1 MQEKFQEWW
10 ASISEREQIMT
21 GVSALVIA
29 IGILYWGIYS
39 PLNNAY
45 EANQL
50 KLNRAK
56 QTLTWVQ
63 TSATTLVKAGATTQK
78 RKPKQQN
85 LSQLLNR
92 THKKYDITFK
102 RIVNKRGKV
111 DVWVEDV
118 DFHKFSKWLAL
129 LEKRY
134 SVEVLDIDLVKKDH
148 KGYVQIN
155 RLSLGYAK

>member
-1 MQEKFQEWW
+1 MVEKFQEWW
-10 ASISEREQIMT
+10 ESISEREQIMA
-21 GVSALVIA
+21 GASAVVMA

-45 EANQL
+45 EANKL
-50 KLNRAK
+50 KSDPAEK
-56 QTLTWVQ
+56 TLSWVQ
-63 TSATTLVKAGATTQK
+63 ASATTLVKAGATTQK
-78 RKPKQQN
+78 SKPKNKN
-85 LSQLLNR
+85 LSQVLNH
-92 THKKYDITFK
+92 TSKNYNIKFK
-102 RIVNKRGKV
+102 RIVNKKGKV

-118 DFHKFSKWLAL
+118 DFSKFIKWLTL

-134 SVEVLDIDLVKKDH
+134 SVEVLDIDMVRKET

>member
-21 GVSALVIA
+21 GVSALVMA

-50 KLNRAK
+50 KLDRAEK
-56 QTLTWVQ
+56 TLAWVQ
-63 TSATTLVKAGATTQK
+63 TSATTLVKAGATIQQS
-78 RKPKQQN
+78 KPKNQN
-85 LSQLLNR
+85 LSQLLNH
-92 THKKYDITFK
+92 TSKKYNITFK
-102 RIVNKRGKV
+102 RIVNKKGKV

-118 DFHKFSKWLAL
+118 DFSKFTKWLAL

-134 SVEVLDIDLVKKDH
+134 SIEVLDIDLVKKDR

-155 RLSLGYAK
+155 RLALGYAK

>member
-21 GVSALVIA
+21 GVSALVMA

-50 KLNRAK
+50 KLDRAEK
-56 QTLTWVQ
+56 TLAWVQ

-78 RKPKQQN
+78 SKPKNQN
-85 LSQLLNR
+85 LSQLLNH
-92 THKKYDITFK
+92 TSKKYNITFK
-102 RIVNKRGKV
+102 RIVNKKGKV

-118 DFHKFSKWLAL
+118 DFSKFTKWLAL

-134 SVEVLDIDLVKKDH
+134 SIEVLDIDLVKKDR

-155 RLSLGYAK
+155 RLALGYAK